1 MDLVSSSSWPLVR
14 STSCSRFLYFPEST
28 FLSLHSSSE
37 ILFCSLS
44 WQLRVGHA
52 TRPVWCLF
60 SSQDQDFKP
69 EHSQTL
75 PSLVILPVTALLTY
89 YNICNRFQ
97 KLLVSVYDQFLLY
110 DCDFIPFTPDHR
122 LFRYLFIHFVNYLYY
137 MYVKFRPI
145 RD

>member
-1 MDLVSSSSWPLVR
+1 MTTSPLV
-14 STSCSRFLYFPEST
+14 LT
-28 FLSLHSSSE
+28 FAAALVCRHLHSSPEAVVSADG
-37 ILFCSLS
+37 LP
-44 WQLRVGHA
+44 VGHA

-97 KLLVSVYDQFLLY
+97 KLLVSVYDQFYPLTTVILSHSRQIT
-110 DCDFIPFTPDHR
+110 DSSGTI
-122 LFRYLFIHFVNYLYY
+122 
-137 MYVKFRPI
+137 
-145 RD
+145 

>member
-1 MDLVSSSSWPLVR
+1 MTTSTLVPIFAAALLR
-14 STSCSRFLYFPEST
+14 RY
-28 FLSLHSSSE
+28 LHSSPEAVVSADG
-37 ILFCSLS
+37 LP
-44 WQLRVGHA
+44 VGHA

-97 KLLVSVYDQFLLY
+97 KLLVSVYDQFYPLTTVILSHSRQIT
-110 DCDFIPFTPDHR
+110 DSSGTI
-122 LFRYLFIHFVNYLYY
+122 
-137 MYVKFRPI
+137 
-145 RD
+145 